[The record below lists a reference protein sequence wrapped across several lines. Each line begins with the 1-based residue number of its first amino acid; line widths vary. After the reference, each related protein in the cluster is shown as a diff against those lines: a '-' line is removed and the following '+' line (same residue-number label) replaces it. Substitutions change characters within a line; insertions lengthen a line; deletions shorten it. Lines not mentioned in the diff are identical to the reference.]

1 MLNDHQRALKN
12 AAGILANQNTISTI
26 LKMLIPVKRP
36 RVPPVFKKEKKYC
49 FLHKSL
55 ICLFGLPNAA
65 NLSAKDNLL
74 SLTVLM
80 YLLDSSLTFTTAT

>member
-1 MLNDHQRALKN
+1 
-12 AAGILANQNTISTI
+12 
-26 LKMLIPVKRP
+26 MLIPVKRP
-36 RVPPVFKKEKKYC
+36 RVPPVFKKEKKMYC

-55 ICLFGLPNAA
+55 ICLFDLPNAA

-80 YLLDSSLTFTTAT
+80 YLLDSNLTFTTAT